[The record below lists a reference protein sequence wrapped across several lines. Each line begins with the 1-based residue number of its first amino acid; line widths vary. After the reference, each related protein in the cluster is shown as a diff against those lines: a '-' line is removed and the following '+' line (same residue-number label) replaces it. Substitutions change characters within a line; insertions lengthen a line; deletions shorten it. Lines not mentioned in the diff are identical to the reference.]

1 MYEKVLIQRLLAVIR
16 KQQKEL
22 GTELVTPAMVIG
34 AALTVIRTDLP
45 AGTPLKVVKD
55 QENLRGLLQERII
68 APLSERS
75 DNIPVR
81 YFRDAVT
88 GIYLLAAR
96 EEIEDEELCAELPAF
111 NITAAEL
118 RQEESV
124 TTLVEQLL
132 AARPG
137 LCDAERLAG
146 YISRVE
152 LKKKNRTEAPEP
164 AEKEMDLATVTA
176 EGMKMQTAL
185 QEVIFGQNKAID
197 EFVQGYMQYL
207 LNRRSGQKKRPQVFL
222 FAGPPG
228 TGKSSLAK
236 AVRDYLDMPFM
247 QFDMTAF
254 ADRQAPNTL
263 IGFSQTYKDSRS
275 GVLTGFVH
283 SHPECILLFDEVEK
297 AHVNVK
303 NLFLQVLEDGVLRD
317 EFFDENVDFSRTIL
331 IFTTNAGRTL
341 YDTSERQLSLLPK
354 ETVVSALRKE
364 RTDTGDI
371 AIPAALLS
379 RFSAGRIIVFDHMTA
394 AALQKMITRRCEE
407 YARQFEKD
415 HGIEICFDSHLPA
428 SLLYAAPGADAR
440 ALAAG
445 TDSFLNEHVMALIR
459 NLSARQ
465 ENGAAGL
472 KQITFI
478 CDDQEEEARKLFM
491 PRPVKTLFFGFKK
504 RHADMIAGNV
514 DRAESVED
522 AMKKLSGGIYDML
535 LCDIRY
541 WHVNK
546 DYKTRKNPLSRIK
559 EDTNGRLLMERV
571 LDEYPAI
578 PVYVAQDKDRQFDAV
593 ERLALQQLGV
603 RGVLDLDAPEFNDE
617 LDAIQTGL
625 AAEQQVFR
633 LTRSSSAVR
642 FRAVEYVSSNGEE
655 AEIRLCDYSVRMAVQ
670 AGDEKSVL
678 NSLSLPEESF
688 DDVIGQ
694 EHVKQEMKFFI
705 RYLKDPYSFSTKL
718 SGAPKGLLMYG
729 PAGTGKTMLARAFA
743 HEAGLAFISTQGS
756 EFAGPDGADRLRQTF
771 STARKYAPAVIFIDE
786 IDNLARTRSGQETY
800 RENALTELLTEM
812 DGFTVHRSRP
822 VFVIGATNYS
832 VSGTGMTIDEAVLR
846 RFDNVLFVDL
856 PDREDR
862 KKALQAEIGRYEGLF
877 ALSDSELESIA
888 VRTAGRSFAWLRL
901 AVNAAVR
908 MMIMNDWPVLDDTR
922 FEEAFET
929 FADGEEKPHSES
941 VVLTTA
947 RHEAGH
953 ALIQWLC
960 GHCPAYI
967 TITSRGVYGGYTQ
980 MEHDED
986 RIYLTRKDLLQQ
998 IAVAL
1003 GGRAAEIVCYG
1014 PDAGINTG
1022 AAVDLQ
1028 RATRT
1033 AEMILTR
1040 FGMDEE
1046 AGLAVFGNT
1055 SGAAYR
1061 HRINEMLAHALEQ
1074 DIRLIREHRGL
1085 LDALVSAL
1093 MKKNH
1098 LNQKEMEEIFLGK
1111 AQP

>member
-1 MYEKVLIQRLLAVIR
+1 MYDTVLMRRLLAVIR
-16 KQQKEL
+16 KQQKEI
-22 GTELVTPAMVIG
+22 GTELITPAMVVG
-34 AALTVIRTDLP
+34 AALTVSRSDLP
-45 AGTPLKVVKD
+45 AGTPQKIIKD
-55 QENLRGLLQERII
+55 HENLRELLKNRIRM
-68 APLSERS
+68 PLAEKVE
-75 DNIPVR
+75 DMPVR
-81 YFRDAVT
+81 YFRDAVD
-88 GIYLLAAR
+88 GLYPLLAR
-96 EEIEDEELCAELPAF
+96 EETEDPELCAELPAF
-111 NITAAEL
+111 NITAEEL
-118 RQEESV
+118 QQEESI

-132 AARPG
+132 AARPV
-137 LCDAERLAG
+137 LCDADVLKA
-146 YISRVE
+146 YISRVKI
-152 LKKKNRTEAPEP
+152 KKRHRDLPEP
-164 AEKEMDLATVTA
+164 QPDLAAVTA

-185 QEVIFGQNKAID
+185 QEVIFGQNQAID

-207 LNRRSGQKKRPQVFL
+207 LNRGEERKRPQVFL
-222 FAGPPG
+222 FAGPSG

-254 ADRQAPNTL
+254 SDHNAPNTL
-263 IGFSQTYKDSRS
+263 IGFSRTYKDSRC
-275 GVLTGFVH
+275 GVLTGFVQA
-283 SHPECILLFDEVEK
+283 HPACILLFDEVEK

-317 EFFDENVDFSRTIL
+317 EYFDENVDFSRTIL
-331 IFTTNAGRTL
+331 IFTTNAGRSL
-341 YDTSERQLSLLPK
+341 YETSERQLSLLPK
-354 ETVVSALRKE
+354 ETVVNALRNE

-371 AIPAALLS
+371 AIPSALLS
-379 RFSAGRIIVFDHMTA
+379 RFSAGRIVVFDHMRA
-394 AALQKMITRRCEE
+394 DALHMMIARRCDEF
-407 YARQFEKD
+407 ARQFRQE
-415 HGIEICFDSHLPA
+415 HGIEICCDSHLPA
-428 SLLYAAPGADAR
+428 SLLYASPGADAR

-445 TDSFLNEHVMALIR
+445 TDSFLSEHVMALIR
-459 NLSARQ
+459 NLAARK

-472 KQITFI
+472 KRITFT
-478 CDDQEEEARKLFM
+478 CDDQEEEARKLFQ
-491 PRPVKTLFFGFKK
+491 PKPVKTLFFGFKK
-504 RHADMIAGNV
+504 RHAEMIAGNV
-514 DRAESVED
+514 DRADSVED
-522 AMKKLSGGIYDML
+522 ALKKLAGGMYDML

-546 DYKTRKNPLSRIK
+546 DYKTRKKPLSRIK

-571 LDEYPAI
+571 LEEYPSF
-578 PVYVAQDKDRQFDAV
+578 PVYVAQDSDRQFDAV
-593 ERLALQQLGV
+593 EKLALQQLGV
-603 RGVLDLDAPEFNDE
+603 RGVLDLDAEDFNE
-617 LDAIQTGL
+617 TFAAIKAGL
-625 AAEQQVFR
+625 GVEQQLFR
-633 LTRSSSAVR
+633 LTRSSSAVH
-642 FRAVEYVSSNGEE
+642 FRAVEYVSASGSE
-655 AEIRLCDYSVRMAVQ
+655 AEIRLCGYNVRIAVQ

-688 DDVIGQ
+688 ADVIGQ

-718 SGAPKGLLMYG
+718 SGVPKGLLMYG

-756 EFAGPDGADRLRQTF
+756 EFTGPDGAQRLRQTF
-771 STARKYAPAVIFIDE
+771 GTARKYAPAVIFIDE
-786 IDNLARTRSGQETY
+786 IDQLARKRSGQETY

-822 VFVIGATNYS
+822 VFVIGATNYN

-862 KKALQAEIGRYEGLF
+862 LQALQMEIGRYEGLF
-877 ALSDSELESIA
+877 DLSDTELESIA

-908 MMIMNDWPVLDDTR
+908 MLIMKEWPMLDDAR

-929 FADGEEKPHSES
+929 FADGEAKPHSES

-953 ALIQWLC
+953 ALIQWL
-960 GHCPAYI
+960 GGRCPAYI

-986 RIYLTRKDLLQQ
+986 QIYLTRKDLLQQ
-998 IAVAL
+998 IAVAM

-1014 PDAGINTG
+1014 PEAGINTG
-1022 AAVDLQ
+1022 AAADLQ

-1046 AGLAVFGNT
+1046 AGQAVFANV
-1055 SGAAYR
+1055 SGASYR
-1061 HRINEMLAHALEQ
+1061 TRINQMLAGALDY
-1074 DIRLIREHRGL
+1074 DIRLIREHREL
-1085 LDALVSAL
+1085 LDALVEAL

-1098 LNQKEMEEIFLGK
+1098 LNQTEMEEIFSGK
-1111 AQP
+1111 AVQ